1 MEKMKKICLCAA
13 AVAGTA
19 GIAGISAKAVEG
31 VRKNWFLRGFEA
43 GQFIGNL
50 TAAENFAQ
58 EKTVIQQKYDK
69 LLKLL
74 AELVILL
81 LDHGLF
87 LSKVLRSGQ
96 AADELSCIKTTEKPL
111 LAYTIDRLCG
121 ESCNS
126 GGT

>member
-19 GIAGISAKAVEG
+19 EIAGISAKAVEG
-31 VRKNWFLRGFEA
+31 VRKKWFLRGFEA

-69 LLKLL
+69 LCEEFEELQENYNDLL
-74 AELVILL
+74 
-81 LDHGLF
+81 
-87 LSKVLRSGQ
+87 R
-96 AADELSCIKTTEKPL
+96 TTTKNNQL
-111 LAYTIDRLCG
+111 
-121 ESCNS
+121 
-126 GGT
+126 